1 MKINKWTLRV
11 TGRIARSVHCVSW
24 RSAAEEL
31 TSTQEYIITET
42 NFKQTSGTFGWMVRT
57 PRYKYVLYDKGLY
70 REQLYDME
78 NDRGETVNLA
88 VESRYEDILIQMR
101 EILRN
106 WLKTTPG
113 PNRNHHL
120 KFIP

>member
-1 MKINKWTLRV
+1 
-11 TGRIARSVHCVSW
+11 
-24 RSAAEEL
+24 
-31 TSTQEYIITET
+31 
-42 NFKQTSGTFGWMVRT
+42 MVRT

-88 VESRYEDILIQMR
+88 VESRYEDILNQMR

-106 WLKTTPG
+106 WLKATPG
-113 PNRNHHL
+113 PNRNNHL
-120 KFIP
+120 KYIP